1 MFDLVHEM
9 RTRIIKSPAFSSAYI
24 LGAILFENTMDRTI
38 DGKPTADYLWK
49 TKNIIPFL
57 KVDKGLAPIADGV
70 QLMNPIPNLDDLL
83 RKATQ
88 RSIFGTKMRSVIKE
102 ANPKGIKAVV
112 DQQFAIA
119 KQIITFGLVP
129 IIEPEVDIHSPDKAE
144 SENILKAEI
153 IAQLQKLDKNDR
165 IMLKISIPTTADFYA
180 DVMRDPHMV
189 RVVALS
195 GGYGREE
202 ADELLAQNHG
212 LIASFSRALSE
223 GLKAQQSDA
232 EFNATLASSIKNIY
246 AASIT

>member
-1 MFDLVHEM
+1 
-9 RTRIIKSPAFSSAYI
+9 
-24 LGAILFENTMDRTI
+24 
-38 DGKPTADYLWK
+38 
-49 TKNIIPFL
+49 
-57 KVDKGLAPIADGV
+57 
-70 QLMNPIPNLDDLL
+70 
-83 RKATQ
+83 
-88 RSIFGTKMRSVIKE
+88 
-102 ANPKGIKAVV
+102 
-112 DQQFAIA
+112 
-119 KQIITFGLVP
+119 
-129 IIEPEVDIHSPDKAE
+129 
-144 SENILKAEI
+144 
-153 IAQLQKLDKNDR
+153 
-165 IMLKISIPTTADFYA
+165 MLKISIPTTTDFYA